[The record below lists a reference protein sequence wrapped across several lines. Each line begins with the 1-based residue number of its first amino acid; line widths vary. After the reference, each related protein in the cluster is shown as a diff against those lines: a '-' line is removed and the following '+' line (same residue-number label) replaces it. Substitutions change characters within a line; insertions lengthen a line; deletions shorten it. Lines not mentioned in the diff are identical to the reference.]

1 MGYTT
6 DFSGE
11 VTITPQLPD
20 HYVAA
25 LNERA
30 SRRNNLFG
38 DGDEGSFDHI
48 EHGKWGYDG
57 KGNPP
62 PEGTRNRL
70 GSWATSSLDR
80 GHDGKRVSAVPSC
93 WCQWMFAQT
102 LHSNVTLGHSTLR
115 WDGGEKFN
123 GYAEWLQYVVNII
136 KRDHPKV
143 EFAGVIAWMGEDDED
158 RGLLEITA
166 DGKVWKNTTVFTYV
180 KEAVEL

>member
-6 DFSGE
+6 DFEGE
-11 VTITPQLPD
+11 ISITPMLPD

-25 LNERA
+25 FNERQT
-30 SRRNNLFG
+30 RRNNMFG

-57 KGNPP
+57 EGNSP

-70 GSWATSSLDR
+70 GSWANSSLDR
-80 GHDGKRVSAVPSC
+80 GHDGGRVSAVPSC
-93 WCQWMFAQT
+93 WCQWRLDQRPHP
-102 LHSNVTLGHSTLR
+102 LGDVTSLG

-136 KRDHPKV
+136 KRDHPEVK
-143 EFAGVIAWMGEDDED
+143 FDGVIHWSGEDDHD
-158 RGLLEITA
+158 LGFLEITE
-166 DGKVWKNTTVFTYV
+166 DGKVSTHIAVITYV
-180 KEAVEL
+180 EETVEL